1 MIPLMVP
8 ILRECMPGPL
18 LGRSSGLVLFAFGV
32 GPAVGYAITG
42 RYICLF
48 DTNLPASIWQ

>member
-1 MIPLMVP
+1 MSQHMHNQTGTGGTIMIPLMVP
-8 ILRECMPGPL
+8 ILSECMPAPL

-42 RYICLF
+42 R
-48 DTNLPASIWQ
+48 